1 MNPILKPPVINVCV
15 CVLRRDLNIYLLST
29 YLLVL
34 GGELL
39 LRHEQ
44 DGVRRVD
51 ARLHPEDPVHHPGLR
66 HQHQEA
72 QTQRPDL
79 RLGGTRQLLPRGIRD
94 GKYQMTK
101 TGVGG

>member
-1 MNPILKPPVINVCV
+1 M
-15 CVLRRDLNIYLLST
+15 
-29 YLLVL
+29 L

>member
-1 MNPILKPPVINVCV
+1 MNPILKPPVINNCM
-15 CVLRRDLNIYLLST
+15 CALRRDLNIYLLSN
-29 YLLVL
+29 YLFLL

-79 RLGGTRQLLPRGIRD
+79 RLGGARQLLPRGIRD
-94 GKYQMTK
+94 GKYQ
-101 TGVGG
+101 V

>member
-1 MNPILKPPVINVCV
+1 MNPILKPPVINNCV
-15 CVLRRDLNIYLLST
+15 WQGAVISIYYLHYNILTLT
-29 YLLVL
+29 YFYL

-79 RLGGTRQLLPRGIRD
+79 RLGGARQLLPRGIRD
-94 GKYQMTK
+94 GKYQ
-101 TGVGG
+101 V